1 MKTDGSVFLGVCRRG
16 TGGSCHTTPN
26 TVILLRIFGEPTVSH
41 GTEEGERGVKETERE
56 IMFGVHLHHGGRLFP
71 PHHYSSVNLGLP
83 IKRDH
88 TANMK
93 YTLCVE
99 CLIKY
104 WLQTYMN
111 LPHQIE
117 ASVGG
122 LPLIRCVWYGNECRK
137 QQGLLHY
144 TFPTLLI
151 YLFCC
156 HVVPSHCEVSVQP
169 RMKLHLHIFTGATL
183 DLHINTPF
191 FPLRSLHDKIR
202 CFLCRFDPKCCRFCT
217 VFPGWKTKENLL
229 EIFWTLMSQ
238 VAWACCWVFL

>member
-1 MKTDGSVFLGVCRRG
+1 
-16 TGGSCHTTPN
+16 
-26 TVILLRIFGEPTVSH
+26 
-41 GTEEGERGVKETERE
+41 
-56 IMFGVHLHHGGRLFP
+56 
-71 PHHYSSVNLGLP
+71 
-83 IKRDH
+83 
-88 TANMK
+88 MK

-99 CLIKY
+99 RLIKY

-122 LPLIRCVWYGNECRK
+122 LPLIRCVWYGNESRK

-144 TFPTLLI
+144 TFPMLLI

-183 DLHINTPF
+183 DLHIKTQF
-191 FPLRSLHDKIR
+191 FSFVAYMTKSDGFFVILIQNAAEFAQFFQVGKQKKPAWNIMNPDEPSSLSLLLSDS
-202 CFLCRFDPKCCRFCT
+202 LKCMATEERAGLYC
-217 VFPGWKTKENLL
+217 
-229 EIFWTLMSQ
+229 
-238 VAWACCWVFL
+238 